1 MANAAPRG
9 VDAVLIVQ
17 RGKEVWRLVDRIAVR
32 ERLAVQVAVDAGSRR
47 AARLAGFS
55 VKHQTAR
62 APTCLA
68 AVVAVESIDVDECV
82 IVRVADVFGHGKG
95 KREETLLHLV
105 AAAEERV
112 DAVVVDERFVGT
124 LVRRVVVSGVNIVK
138 KAMKKR
144 SQQDQGG
151 IAEIEAPLNI
161 SNVAIVCKKCG
172 PTKIG
177 YKIDGDKKV
186 RVCRKCGDV
195 L

>member
-1 MANAAPRG
+1 MSKLHIKKGDTVFVNTGKDKGKTGTVLRVI
-9 VDAVLIVQ
+9 VDKN
-17 RGKEVWRLVDRIAVR
+17 R
-32 ERLAVQVAVDAGSRR
+32 
-47 AARLAGFS
+47 
-55 VKHQTAR
+55 
-62 APTCLA
+62 
-68 AVVAVESIDVDECV
+68 AVVE
-82 IVRVADVFGHGKG
+82 
-95 KREETLLHLV
+95 
-105 AAAEERV
+105 
-112 DAVVVDERFVGT
+112 
-124 LVRRVVVSGVNIVK
+124 GVNIVK
-138 KAMKKR
+138 KAMKKK